1 MLERLPN
8 DVIEIENTWITLSDG
23 TSLAARIW
31 MCEQAKTNP
40 VPAILEY
47 LPYRKRDGTAIR
59 DALTHPYFA
68 AHGYVC
74 VRVDIRGYGE
84 STGLVDDEYV
94 KAEQDDGLEVIDWIT
109 QQSWCNGNVGMMGI
123 SWGGFNGLQIAARQP
138 QALKAI
144 ITLCSTDDRYADDI
158 HYKGGNMLMENI
170 GWAATMF
177 SYSTAPPD
185 PALVGDD
192 WLAMWKDRLE
202 NIPLLVKKWMTHQS
216 RDALWQHGSI
226 CEDYASIKAAVYC
239 VTGWADAYTNA
250 IPRMMQHLNCPRK
263 ALVGPWL
270 HKYPHFA
277 IPEPKI
283 GFLQEA
289 LRWWDYWLKDIDTG
303 IMDEPACTF
312 YLQDSVL
319 PKPSYHQRSGQWIQ
333 CESWPDEDQIKMQ
346 RWSLTNAGVRM
357 GDEPL
362 ASQVTINSPLTCGVQ
377 GGEYLP
383 LWFGPDF
390 PTDQRR
396 DDALSLT
403 FDTLPLDQ
411 DLKILGNPRLNLN
424 VSSDK
429 TCGQLTV
436 RLSDIA
442 PDGQVTRVTYGTIN
456 LNNRDALD
464 TAQSVIAGEVYPLEV
479 EMDFISQTIPKGHK
493 MRIALSDSY
502 FPLLWTSPEKAAIT
516 LHPSMQSLDLPLYL
530 GAAIDNPFQPA
541 ISAPAE
547 PISMLREGSNKRQI
561 CEDVASGVVSVQIE
575 DDFGCMKFDKHGL
588 FVDQIVQEEYCAHP
602 QDPDQTQATTRWIH
616 ITGRGDWQVSSETE
630 MKISCDKTN
639 FYIEAS
645 LVARSGEALIFEKNW
660 HETVARISV

>member
-1 MLERLPN
+1 MLDTVLN
-8 DVIEIENTWITLSDG
+8 KLLEIENTWIALPDG
-23 TSLAARIW
+23 TRLAARVW
-31 MCEQAKTNP
+31 MPEQAQTNP

-47 LPYRKRDGTAIR
+47 LPYRKRDGTAVR

-68 AHGYVC
+68 AHGYAC

-109 QQSWCNGNVGMMGI
+109 RQSWCNGNVGMIGI

-138 QALKAI
+138 EALKAI

-170 GWAATMF
+170 GWAATML
-177 SYSTAPPD
+177 SYSTVPPD
-185 PALVGDD
+185 PLLVGEN
-192 WLAMWKDRLE
+192 WLPMWTQRLE
-202 NIPLLVKKWMTHQS
+202 NMPLLVEKWMTHQS
-216 RDALWQHGSI
+216 RDELWQHGSI
-226 CEDYASIKAAVYC
+226 CEDYSKIKAAVYC
-239 VTGWADAYTNA
+239 VTGWADAYTNS
-250 IPRMMQHLNCPRK
+250 IPRMMQHLQCPRK

-277 IPEPKI
+277 IPHPRI

-289 LRWWDYWLKDIDTG
+289 LRWWDCWLKETDNG

-319 PKPSYHQRSGQWIQ
+319 PEPSYLDRPGQWIQ
-333 CESWPDEDQIKMQ
+333 CDSWPDAGKTAI
-346 RWSLTNAGVRM
+346 RHWSLTGQGLVS
-357 GDEPL
+357 GEQPL
-362 ASQVTINSPLTCGVQ
+362 GCLMKINSPLTCGVH

-396 DDALSLT
+396 DDVLSLC
-403 FDTLPLDQ
+403 FDTQPLEE
-411 DLKILGNPRLNLN
+411 DLKILGNPRLRLNL
-424 VSSDK
+424 SSDK
-429 TCGQLTV
+429 SCGQVTA

-442 PDGQVTRVTYGTIN
+442 PGGQVTRVTYGTIN

-464 TAQSVIAGEVYPLEV
+464 SGQQVNPGEVYGLEI
-479 EMDFISQTIPKGHK
+479 EMDFIAQTIPKGHR

-502 FPLLWTSPEKAAIT
+502 FPLLWTAPEKAIIT
-516 LHPSMQSLDLPLYL
+516 LQPSLQLLELPLFT
-530 GAAIDNPFQPA
+530 GSAIENPFQPVRMA
-541 ISAPAE
+541 AAE
-547 PISMLREGSNKRQI
+547 PVTVIREPSNKRQI
-561 CEDVASGVVSVQIE
+561 SEDVASGVVSVEIA
-575 DDFGCMKFDKHGL
+575 DDFGRMKFDNHCL
-588 FVDQIVQEEYCAHP
+588 VVEQLAHEQYSAHP
-602 QDPDQTQATTRWIH
+602 EDPDHTRASTHWIH
-616 ITGRGDWQVSSETE
+616 KTGRDDWQVASET
-630 MKISCDKTN
+630 KINITCDRDN

-645 LVARSGEALIFEKNW
+645 LVATTGDKVVYEKSWN
-660 HETVARISV
+660 ETVKRLSV